1 MPARVNLLALRRS
14 PREIA
19 LGSAISFFTDAAL
32 SMTTSTAGCQEEE
45 EEEEEEAAGCFTRT
59 AYKWVARLNAMPAC

>member
-1 MPARVNLLALRRS
+1 
-14 PREIA
+14 
-19 LGSAISFFTDAAL
+19 
-32 SMTTSTAGCQEEE
+32 MTTSTAGCQEEEEE